1 MKIALAHNFYQQRGG
16 EDINF
21 QKERDL
27 LKRAGH
33 DVVEYCRSN
42 YEAGQYSSLGQISL
56 AKQTIWASDTRAEF
70 RELLLRER
78 PQIAH
83 VYNTFV
89 MISPSIYWA
98 CRDAGVPVV
107 QTLRNYRLSCPAG
120 DFFRDGRV
128 CEECKEHSL
137 LRGVC
142 YGCYRGSRPATATV
156 ALMLR
161 VHRWKQTWTR
171 MVDRYVA
178 LTEFSCQKFREAGL
192 PPHKL
197 TVKPNF
203 VDPDPGVGS
212 APRGYALFV
221 GRLSREKGVAS
232 LLSAWE
238 RLPRS
243 IPLRIIGDGPLR
255 EELQAR
261 AEQQGLSSLTF
272 YGRLEHPEV
281 VAMMQ
286 GARFLVFPSECY
298 ENCPTTILE
307 AFACGVPVIASA
319 LGGMQELVENGRTGL
334 YFRPCDPLDLA
345 EKVQWAWFHRER
357 AASMEREARAEYEK
371 KYTAEKHYQILME
384 IYRCVT
390 SSRAAVRALD
400 FSPVGA

>member
-1 MKIALAHNFYQQRGG
+1 MKIVLVHNFYQQHGG

-21 QKERDL
+21 PKERDL

-42 YEAGQYSSLGQISL
+42 DEVEQFVSIRRLAL
-56 AKQTIWASDTRAEF
+56 AKRTIWASDTRREF
-70 RELLLRER
+70 QQLLLHEK

-83 VYNTFV
+83 IYNTFM

-137 LRGVC
+137 LRGVR

-156 ALMLR
+156 ALMLA
-161 VHRWKQTWTR
+161 VHRWKRTWTR
-171 MVDRYVA
+171 MVDRYIA

-197 TVKPNF
+197 SVRPNF
-203 VDPDPGVGS
+203 VDPDPGVGG
-212 APRGYALFV
+212 APREYALFI
-221 GRLSREKGVAS
+221 GRLSREKGLAT

-238 RLPRS
+238 LLPRS
-243 IPLRIIGDGPLR
+243 IRLRIVGDGPLR

-261 AEQQGLSSLTF
+261 VAQRGISSVTF
-272 YGRLEHPEV
+272 CGRLKHPETI
-281 VAMMQ
+281 APMQ

-319 LGGMQELVENGRTGL
+319 RGGMQELVDNDRTGL
-334 YFRPCDPLDLA
+334 LFRAGDPADLA
-345 EKVQWAWFHRER
+345 EKVHWAWFNQQRT
-357 AASMEREARAEYEK
+357 ASMEREARGEYEK
-371 KYTAEKHYQILME
+371 KYTAEKSYQFLME
-384 IYRCVT
+384 IYRCVAF
-390 SSRAAVRALD
+390 SPAPAGELD
-400 FSPVGA
+400 FSAVGA